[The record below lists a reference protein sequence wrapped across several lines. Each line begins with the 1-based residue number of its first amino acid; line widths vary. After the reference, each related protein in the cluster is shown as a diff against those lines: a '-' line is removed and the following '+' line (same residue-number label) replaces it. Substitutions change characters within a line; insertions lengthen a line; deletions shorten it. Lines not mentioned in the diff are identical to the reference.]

1 MVQTKLK
8 ILFIVA
14 LIISTGVYSCRQ
26 KTKEKQRE
34 YPRKGDVKLELK
46 KDLSDANQ
54 GFLFFIVPM
63 IKEAN
68 RQIAE
73 DREKILGIRKC
84 FDSTDMISK
93 RNIRWLSRIADEYR
107 LEGLAFAKKNSDQ
120 ETLSASFVKLLNRVD
135 IVPLELVTAQACV
148 ESEWGRSRFASEA
161 NNFFGVHCYTKGCG
175 IPPKNVADPTFE
187 VKKYG
192 SAEDGIEDY
201 LWIINTGHAYE
212 KLRKMRAEMR
222 EKGTALIPTKLT
234 EGLGSY
240 SERGQDYIDIL
251 DNMIIYYLPH
261 NLEDIS

>member
-26 KTKEKQRE
+26 ETKEKQRE
-34 YPRKGDVKLELK
+34 YTKKGNIKLELK
-46 KDLSDANQ
+46 KDLSESNQ
-54 GFLFFIVPM
+54 GFLFFIVPL

-68 RQIAE
+68 QQIAE
-73 DREKILGIRKC
+73 DREKILGIKKC
-84 FDSTDMISK
+84 FDSTQMISK
-93 RNIRWLSRIADEYR
+93 RNTRWLSRIAGEYR
-107 LEGLAFAKKNSDQ
+107 LDGLDFSQNSDQ
-120 ETLSASFVKLLNRVD
+120 KSISASLGKLLNRVD

-161 NNFFGVHCYTKGCG
+161 NNFFGVHCYTRGCG
-175 IPPKNVADPTFE
+175 IPPKSVADPTFE

-201 LWIINTGHAYE
+201 LWIINTGNAYE
-212 KLRKMRAEMR
+212 KLRNMRAEMR
-222 EKGTALIPTKLT
+222 EKGIALIPTKLT